1 MSTRMQNQSI
11 RDGSDAELK
20 PVPQPNLNL
29 SLLKGQVYVRL
40 GDRFKFGVRTVPNAC
55 GFTLIEFLVA
65 AAIMSI
71 ISLAVVAMFAS
82 GLRVYEKVQNYV
94 GLRADV
100 LIALEKIER
109 DVRNV
114 VSSSSIEFI
123 GDHDDVSFAAITNE
137 GGLGRIMYYVKG
149 RYDVL
154 TREEQAYARA
164 SASKIRKNKGDVTK
178 LVSVKDIDFSYYY
191 YHSDMKEYKWKNKWD
206 LHEDEDDDVSERKI
220 SEEERVP
227 LGIKVE
233 LTFREGQRD
242 ITLTRTVL
250 IPIGDKGPLIKEE
263 F

>member
-1 MSTRMQNQSI
+1 MQNQQNS
-11 RDGSDAELK
+11 K
-20 PVPQPNLNL
+20 KVPGTFLEK
-29 SLLKGQVYVRL
+29 KGTRHL
-40 GDRFKFGVRTVPNAC
+40 FRTAP

-71 ISLAVVAMFAS
+71 ISLAIVATFAT

-94 GLRADV
+94 GLRADT
-100 LIALEKIER
+100 LIALEKMER
-109 DVRNV
+109 DLRNV
-114 VSSSSIEFI
+114 ISSSSIEFI
-123 GDHDDVSFAAITNE
+123 GDHDEVSFAAITAE
-137 GGLGRIMYYVKG
+137 GGLGRVMYYVKG

-164 SASKIRKNKGDVTK
+164 SASKIRKNKGNVSK

-191 YHSDMKEYKWKNKWD
+191 YDSDMKEYKWKNKWD
-206 LHEDEDDDVSERKI
+206 LHDDDDDDVSEEKI
-220 SEEERVP
+220 ATEDRLP
-227 LGIKVE
+227 LGVKVE
-233 LTFREGQRD
+233 LTFKEGRRN